1 MTVSSTPAAG
11 EQKATQVVETT
22 TAGDYVA
29 YEAPKPRLAFSAFVD
44 HPDEFIT
51 FLEALIKSENV
62 KEAEKADLHTTLFE
76 IYLHQASNSKAEEK
90 TEWERKARQLIES
103 KDVPIDTSNV
113 LLLSDLERFRDGT
126 ILVSERQGLR
136 FDVFRSYTAA
146 KDTRG
151 AIKALH
157 KYGPEEPQLYPA
169 ALAYFTSSP
178 EILQEAGDEIGTV
191 LKKIEED
198 GLMAPLQ
205 VIQTLSTNAV
215 ATMGLVKKYL
225 SSTVERE
232 RAEIAANRRQINT
245 LRSDTSQKLQSI
257 DSLSTQPEPFS
268 ATRCSACGRTLDLP
282 TVHFL
287 CKHSYHQRCLNVAEG
302 QDVEDV
308 ECPICT
314 PQNQTV
320 RQIRRAQEETAGRHE
335 LFQDALG
342 RGKERFGVVGDWFGR
357 GVMGASSV
365 TGTG

>member
-1 MTVSSTPAAG
+1 
-11 EQKATQVVETT
+11 
-22 TAGDYVA
+22 
-29 YEAPKPRLAFSAFVD
+29 
-44 HPDEFIT
+44 
-51 FLEALIKSENV
+51 
-62 KEAEKADLHTTLFE
+62 
-76 IYLHQASNSKAEEK
+76 
-90 TEWERKARQLIES
+90 
-103 KDVPIDTSNV
+103 
-113 LLLSDLERFRDGT
+113 
-126 ILVSERQGLR
+126 R

-178 EILQEAGDEIGTV
+178 EILQEAGDEIDTV
-191 LKKIEED
+191 LKKIEDD

-357 GVMGASSV
+357 GVMDASSV